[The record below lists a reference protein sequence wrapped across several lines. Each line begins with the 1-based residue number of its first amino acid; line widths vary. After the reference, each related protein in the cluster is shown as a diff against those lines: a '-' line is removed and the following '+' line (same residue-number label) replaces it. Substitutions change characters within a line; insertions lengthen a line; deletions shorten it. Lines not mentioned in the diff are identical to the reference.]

1 MADQNINPEDR
12 IALPGLK
19 AIIKEML
26 ILFFRIISFVNFVVR
41 KWKFMLLSGLI
52 LGIVLGYVYYS
63 TKPSFYNVSMVV
75 VYNELTKKTY
85 AEILDQL
92 DRLTTTGSKE
102 ELARELKISRETAGS
117 ILSINSKNIN
127 NEPLRNDTSSKTK
140 QPFKIILALANNK
153 LDDSLQTAIINYINN
168 SPYLKKVKEDQR
180 KNFLNKISFI
190 DRELEKLD
198 SLKNEYTRFLA
209 SSKIS
214 ATFYNN
220 AFNPTDIYVHSSQ
233 LVNQK
238 EAMLTSMNI
247 DGTAVSVIDGFKITS
262 TPQSA
267 SVLKYLLGIG
277 GIGLFAGLILGLFLE
292 TKKKVIRN

>member
-238 EAMLTSMNI
+238 ESMLTSMNI

-262 TPQSA
+262 SPQSA
-267 SVLKYLLGIG
+267 SILKYLLGIG

-292 TKKKVIRN
+292 TKKKVTRN